1 MKLILVIFLP
11 IFILF
16 SCNNQE
22 QEQINNIKNNISKD
36 TIVVQENKTSTVVD
50 DTPKEE
56 KFYTIENLDIMKHDL
71 GFFNVKQAEIECQ
84 KLGDGWRLPNEAELN
99 LIYEKNEELGE
110 FKSNYYVG
118 MDSAGTD
125 EYEENVTVYLR
136 ISVING
142 EIVMLQTDEEVYSV
156 YGVRAVRNHK
166 N

>member
-1 MKLILVIFLP
+1 MKLIFVILFPL
-11 IFILF
+11 FILF

-22 QEQINNIKNNISKD
+22 QNHNVQNHIPKD
-36 TIVVQENKTSTVVD
+36 TNMVQENNTSPAPVVD
-50 DTPKEE
+50 IKPKEE
-56 KFYTIENLDIMKHDL
+56 QFYTIENLDIMKYDL
-71 GFFNVKQAEIECQ
+71 GFFNVKQAEIECK

-156 YGVRAVRNHK
+156 YGIRAVRDHK

>member
-11 IFILF
+11 LFILF

-22 QEQINNIKNNISKD
+22 QNHNVKNNISKD
-36 TIVVQENKTSTVVD
+36 TIVVQENKTPTVVD

-99 LIYEKNEELGE
+99 LIYEKNEELGK
-110 FKSNYYVG
+110 FKTNYYVG
-118 MDSAGTD
+118 MDAGLD
-125 EYEENVTVYLR
+125 AEDENVTVYLR
-136 ISVING
+136 ISIMNG
-142 EIVMLQTDEEVYSV
+142 EIVTLQTNEEVYSV

>member
-1 MKLILVIFLP
+1 MKLIFVILFPL
-11 IFILF
+11 FILF

-36 TIVVQENKTSTVVD
+36 TIEVQENKTSTVVD

-56 KFYTIENLDIMKHDL
+56 KFYTIENLDIMKYDL
-71 GFFNVKQAEIECQ
+71 GFFNVKQAAIECK

-118 MDSAGTD
+118 MDSGSD
-125 EYEENVTVYLR
+125 EYEENVKVYLR

>member
-11 IFILF
+11 LFILF

-22 QEQINNIKNNISKD
+22 KNQSNQNKISKD
-36 TIVVQENKTSTVVD
+36 TTVVQESNTSPVPVD
-50 DTPKEE
+50 DIKPKEV
-56 KFYTIENLDIMKHDL
+56 KFHTIGNLDIMMNDI
-71 GFFNVKQAEIECQ
+71 GFFNVKQAEIECE

-118 MDSAGTD
+118 MDAGLDADD
-125 EYEENVTVYLR
+125 ENLTVYFR
-136 ISVING
+136 ISIMNG
-142 EIVMLQTDEEVYSV
+142 EIVTLQTNEEIYSV
-156 YGVRAVRNHK
+156 YGLRAVRDHK